1 MDHLVEAGIDNLY
14 IDNDPSSN
22 INQVQ
27 TSFINVFPNPTPDGI
42 LQIQGV
48 KVPYEYSLFNISGE
62 LVQYETSNFNN
73 EIQIL
78 KKGLYILKIKRTQ
91 KSSIKELSF
100 RRFHL

>member
-42 LQIQGV
+42 VQIQGL

-78 KKGLYILKIKRTQ
+78 KKGLYILKIKEDSKVFYKR
-91 KSSIKELSF
+91 IIF
-100 RRFHL
+100 